1 MVYLHKGILLSNK
14 NYDHNDLLIH
24 ATAGCLHGYTFLK
37 LLSAFEGISVKE
49 RERDKGYLAL
59 IIGSFFF
66 PTPKYLYEIVW
77 LINMIY
83 MCLVY
88 QARCSVQGDE
98 RKRIKNT
105 SNFFSCLPC
114 SLLLRNFKQDSSSK
128 LS

>member
-83 MCLVY
+83 MCLVILY
-88 QARCSVQGDE
+88 ITVCICQSQTPNSSLSPPPVHFGNSKFVFKVCEYVSVLQ
-98 RKRIKNT
+98 
-105 SNFFSCLPC
+105 
-114 SLLLRNFKQDSSSK
+114 
-128 LS
+128 